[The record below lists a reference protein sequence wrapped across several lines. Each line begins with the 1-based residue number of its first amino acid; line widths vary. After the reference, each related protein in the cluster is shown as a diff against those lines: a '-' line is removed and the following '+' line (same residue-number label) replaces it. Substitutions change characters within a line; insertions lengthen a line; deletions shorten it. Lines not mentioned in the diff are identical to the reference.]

1 MVWDGITKGDLGLE
15 WCGMGLQKETWDW
28 NDFIPF
34 RCLPIYRHLKKEKSK
49 ERNKC
54 SLIAARKHG

>member
-1 MVWDGITKGDLGLE
+1 MGLE

-28 NDFIPF
+28 NDLIPF
-34 RCLPIYRHLKKEKSK
+34 RCLSIYRHLKKGKTK

-54 SLIAARKHG
+54 SLRVARFSAQNMAENLAPK